1 MADINYCVLVGCH
14 KALVTAVKSEAC
26 SLADALFENGIFSD
40 CQRDEIQSDIPPI
53 VRARKL
59 VAFIEEKVKCFPKSY
74 FSIISIFRDKS
85 EHLGN
90 LVESL
95 EDERT
100 KLQLRGV
107 FNLILMSVYP
117 YINSDSPT

>member
-59 VAFIEEKVKCFPKSY
+59 VAFIEDKVKSFSGSY
-74 FSIISIFRDKS
+74 FTIVGVFRDKS

-100 KLQLRGV
+100 ELRLRGM
-107 FNLILMSVYP
+107 L
-117 YINSDSPT
+117 

>member
-1 MADINYCVLVGCH
+1 MENINYRVMVGCH

-26 SLADALFENGIFSD
+26 SLADAFFENGMFSE
-40 CQRDEIQSDIPPI
+40 CQRNEIQSDIPLI

-59 VAFIEEKVKCFPKSY
+59 VGFIEEKVKHFPGSY

-100 KLQLRGV
+100 ELRLRGV
-107 FNLILMSVYP
+107 LVL
-117 YINSDSPT
+117 

>member
-1 MADINYCVLVGCH
+1 MANINYSVLSRRH
-14 KALVTAVKSEAC
+14 KALVAAVKSEAG
-26 SLADALFENGIFSD
+26 SLADDFFENGIFSE

-59 VAFIEEKVKCFPKSY
+59 VAFIEDKVKHYPSSY
-74 FSIISIFRDKS
+74 YNITAIFRDKS

-100 KLQLRGV
+100 ELRLRGV
-107 FNLILMSVYP
+107 LVL
-117 YINSDSPT
+117 